1 MSGLVNWR
9 TPMDYSSY
17 NDGKLR
23 LTHALGEGMVVQYS
37 HDGQINTC
45 GAWITSSGLNG
56 LRERKSA
63 LQWFDWAKNKPALQ
77 VLEAALED
85 RYWVA
90 GYSTLKHA
98 RLLREAGR
106 VDEAK
111 KMSLS

>member
-1 MSGLVNWR
+1 MSILVDWR

-17 NDGKLR
+17 NAGKLQ
-23 LTHALGEGMVVQYS
+23 LTHSIGYGMSVQYV

-45 GAWITSSGLNG
+45 GAWTTSSGLNA
-56 LRERKSA
+56 LSERKSA
-63 LQWFDWAKNKPALQ
+63 LQWFDWAKTKTALQ

>member
-1 MSGLVNWR
+1 MSGLVGWR

-23 LTHALGEGMVVQYS
+23 LTHALGEGMVVQYI
-37 HDGQINTC
+37 HDGNISTC
-45 GAWITSSGLNG
+45 GAWITASGQNA
-56 LRERKSA
+56 LRERDSA
-63 LQWFDWAKNKPALQ
+63 IKWFDWAKTKTPLQ

-90 GYSTLKHA
+90 GYSTIKHA